1 MDIQGNQIRIGI
13 DVPKE
18 VKVYREEIIERMKAE
33 DKTPPKFLFNLNGM
47 TAYPHPADGFSRK
60 DSPAGCF
67 LCLLSTRNGRSIKRY
82 IEKEFITA

>member
-60 DSPAGCF
+60 VSPVGCF
-67 LCLLSTRNGRSIKRY
+67 FMSAVDCGFSLLENFNEYRFLR
-82 IEKEFITA
+82 